1 MPVMENCGV
10 PLVPTAME
18 TILVA
23 VDSGAI
29 VRLEIVKQIKVC
41 APKENSKVNCLIFK
55 ISKKR
60 MKFFPKSDLS
70 LT

>member
-10 PLVPTAME
+10 LQVPTAME
-18 TILVA
+18 TILEA

-41 APKENSKVNCLIFK
+41 KAQIF
-55 ISKKR
+55 
-60 MKFFPKSDLS
+60 
-70 LT
+70 